1 MRPALSYMKR
11 RHALGHLAMSTSG
24 VLFAAC
30 IGCMLAGD
38 IPALLAGT
46 AAACMLVGAWWTR

>member
-1 MRPALSYMKR
+1 MRPAHIYMKR
-11 RHALGHLAMSTSG
+11 RHGLGHLAMSTSG
-24 VLFAAC
+24 ALFAAC

-38 IPALLAGT
+38 IPALLLGA